1 MNFTALCNIQR
12 RQSEDVFLDRY
23 RLSVNTFF
31 MVSNGHSEFRYIA
44 LHLAVVASA
53 EASPEAARAAAL
65 RLARRAL
72 RPRWSKLSSLLSLVS

>member
-1 MNFTALCNIQR
+1 MQYPEAPIGRL
-12 RQSEDVFLDRY
+12 FLDRY

-53 EASPEAARAAAL
+53 EASAEASPEAAHAAAL

>member
-1 MNFTALCNIQR
+1 MMINLLMYHAGMCNVQR

-53 EASPEAARAAAL
+53 EVSRG
-65 RLARRAL
+65 RHK
-72 RPRWSKLSSLLSLVS
+72 RWR